1 MPLDPQASAFLELI
15 TAQPIVPPEQRTVAA
30 ARAALRLLFAPE
42 GQAAPAVGAVRD
54 LVIPGGAGQPMAAR
68 LYQADFADS
77 RPMLLYLHG
86 GGWIAGDLHAYDSL
100 CRELALAS
108 HCIVVAVE
116 YRLAPEHKFPAA
128 PLDCLAALRWV
139 AAHAGDLGGDPRR
152 LAIGGDSA
160 GGNLAAAVTQ
170 LARDAG
176 DPALA
181 FQLLVYPVTNHAF
194 DTSSYRE
201 FAEGY
206 LLTRAG
212 MEWHWELYLP
222 SAADGE
228 SPLASPLRAAS
239 LAGLPPALVITPEYD
254 PLRDEGEAYAQR
266 LREAGVEVDLR
277 RYAGSLHA
285 FFSLGRYFD
294 QGRRAVA
301 EAGAALQ
308 RALSR

>member
-1 MPLDPQASAFLELI
+1 MPLNPQASAFLELI
-15 TAQPIVPPEQRTVAA
+15 AGQPVVPPEQRTVAA
-30 ARAALRLLFAPE
+30 ARSALRLLFAPE
-42 GQAAPAVGAVRD
+42 GRAAPAVGAVRD
-54 LVIPGGAGQPMAAR
+54 LVIPGAAGQPMAAR
-68 LYQADFADS
+68 LYRPEFAGS
-77 RPMLLYLHG
+77 LPTLLYLHG
-86 GGWIAGDLHAYDSL
+86 GGWIAGDLHAYDCL

-139 AAHAGDLGGDPRR
+139 AANAADFGGDPRR

-170 LARDAG
+170 LVRDAG
-176 DPALA
+176 GPTLA

-194 DTSSYRE
+194 DTSSYRD
-201 FAEGY
+201 FSEGY
-206 LLTRAG
+206 LLTRAA

-222 SAADGE
+222 SAPDGE
-228 SPLASPLRAAS
+228 APLASPLRAAS
-239 LAGLPPALVITPEYD
+239 LARLPPALVITAEYD
-254 PLRDEGEAYAQR
+254 PLRDEGEAYAR
-266 LREAGVEVDLR
+266 GLREAGVKVDLR
-277 RYAGSLHA
+277 RYPGSLHA

-294 QGRRAVA
+294 QGRQAVA